1 MQSLSSNDIIA
12 AAASLAVTAALVAAA
27 YLMVRY
33 FLRRTHSESASS
45 REKLAVAEME
55 ADRIIR
61 EARAQARALMSETQT
76 QSATLAAQQR
86 EELERRAKI
95 YRESLEVL
103 AEDSKKTIQ
112 DSIEGA
118 RREHDEI
125 AKNVMESLRAHGDSF
140 SQHLA
145 GIEKDLD
152 SFAHEMEKQAQDIR
166 NKLATRAAE
175 AGQHLDE
182 AFLKSGAENRAR
194 VDKHLETLL
203 KKAQDEIDQYRE
215 ARKRIVDMHMVELV
229 GETAKIVLHKA
240 LSADD
245 HADLVKEA
253 LEEAKAVGAL

>member
-1 MQSLSSNDIIA
+1 MTLTNDIITIVSFFAVVA
-12 AAASLAVTAALVAAA
+12 ALAVAAVLIW
-27 YLMVRY
+27 RY
-33 FLRRTHSESASS
+33 FRREHTHSVSVS
-45 REKLAVAEME
+45 REEIAKAEME
-55 ADRIIR
+55 ADHILR
-61 EARAQARALMSETQT
+61 EARAKARSLMAETQQ
-76 QSATLAAQQR
+76 QSTTLAAQER

-95 YRESLEVL
+95 YRESLEAL
-103 AEDSKKTIQ
+103 ATDSKKTVKE
-112 DSIEGA
+112 SIERA
-118 RREHDEI
+118 VREHDEI
-125 AKNVMESLRAHGDSF
+125 AKSVMDSLTSNGKEF
-140 SQHLA
+140 SQHLSE
-145 GIEKDLD
+145 IDKELD
-152 SFAHEMEKQAQDIR
+152 TFAHEMEKQAQDIR

-182 AFLKSGAENRAR
+182 AFLKAGAENRAR